1 MRRRFYMP
9 RGWTIRA
16 RVATA
21 ASAVLALALLVS
33 SVSLVVLV
41 HRSLVANVD
50 SAGRARV
57 ADVSVVIAASGLQP
71 TISLSS
77 GETSLIQVV
86 SADGRVLSSSDNI
99 QGEAPVLEAVPA
111 SRAPV
116 TATIHDLPIGNN
128 EQAFRVYA
136 EPTDLPS
143 GPGWV
148 YVAHSLSQVDAAV
161 ASIVLVL
168 SVGLPFLLFLV
179 WSAVWVAIGK
189 ALAPI
194 EAIRSRAVVIGN
206 DLSQRLPVPLA
217 RDEVYRLAT
226 TMNEMLFQLEAS
238 ALRQERF
245 MGDASHELRS
255 PLTALRTQVDVALAH
270 PERAD
275 FRETL
280 QGVHAEAARLGALID
295 DVLLLARTSERLSDK
310 TAETVDLDELM
321 LTEVKRLRLHGGV
334 DVTVAHVDA
343 VQVRGLARDI
353 ARMVSNLGD
362 NAARHAASTV
372 VVNLTRLGERAV
384 ITVADDG
391 PGVPLQDRTRVFERF
406 TRLDDARSRDSG
418 AGGAGLGLAIAQDIA
433 SVHGGAIHIESRA
446 DGLDGAVFVISL
458 PVAAGFAALDADL
471 AR

>member
-1 MRRRFYMP
+1 MSPRARMP

-16 RVATA
+16 KVATSA
-21 ASAVLALALLVS
+21 TAVLALALLVAS
-33 SVSLVVLV
+33 AGLVLLV

-50 SAGRARV
+50 SSGRARV
-57 ADVSVVIAASGLQP
+57 ADVAAIIAAEGLQP

-99 QGEAPVLEAVPA
+99 QGEAAVLPAVPTSLA
-111 SRAPV
+111 AT
-116 TATIHDLPIGNN
+116 TATIHGLPIGENGHG
-128 EQAFRVYA
+128 FRVYA
-136 EPTDLPS
+136 EPLDLPS

-161 ASIVLVL
+161 ASVVLVL
-168 SVGLPFLLFLV
+168 SVGLPFLVFLV
-179 WSAVWVAIGK
+179 GSAVWVAIGR

-194 EAIRSRAVVIGN
+194 EAIRSRAVVIGK
-206 DLSQRLPVPLA
+206 DLSQRVPVPVA

-226 TMNEMLFQLEAS
+226 TMNEMLAHLEAS

-255 PLTALRTQVDVALAH
+255 PLTALRTRVDVALAH
-270 PERAD
+270 PERSD

-310 TAETVDLDELM
+310 TAETVDLDELI
-321 LTEVKRLRLHGGV
+321 LAEVKRLRVQGGI
-334 DVTVAHVDA
+334 DVTIEHVDA
-343 VQVRGLARDI
+343 VQVRGLERDI
-353 ARMVSNLGD
+353 ARMVSNVGD
-362 NAARHAASTV
+362 NAARHARSTV
-372 VVNLTRLGERAV
+372 AVSVARVGERAV
-384 ITVADDG
+384 ISIADDG
-391 PGVPLQDRTRVFERF
+391 PGVRPEDRARVFERF

-446 DGLDGAVFVISL
+446 DGHDGAVFVIAL
-458 PVAAGFAALDADL
+458 PVATNWVA
-471 AR
+471 

>member
-1 MRRRFYMP
+1 MTPRFQMP

-21 ASAVLALALLVS
+21 ASVVLALALLVA
-33 SVSLVVLV
+33 SVGLVLLV

-57 ADVSVVIAASGLQP
+57 ADVSAVIAANGLQP
-71 TISLSS
+71 TISLSN

-86 SADGRVLSSSDNI
+86 SADGRVVSSSDNI
-99 QGEAPVLEAVPA
+99 QGEAPVLVVAPA
-111 SRAPV
+111 SRTAA

-128 EQAFRVYA
+128 EQGFRVYA
-136 EPTDLPS
+136 EPIDLPS

-179 WSAVWVAIGK
+179 WSAVWVAIGR

-194 EAIRSRAVVIGN
+194 ERIRSRAMVIGN
-206 DLSQRLPVPLA
+206 DLSQRLPVPVA
-217 RDEVYRLAT
+217 RDEVYRLAA
-226 TMNEMLFQLEAS
+226 TMNEMLSQLEAS

-270 PERAD
+270 PERTD

-280 QGVHAEAARLGALID
+280 
-295 DVLLLARTSERLSDK
+295 
-310 TAETVDLDELM
+310 
-321 LTEVKRLRLHGGV
+321 
-334 DVTVAHVDA
+334 
-343 VQVRGLARDI
+343 
-353 ARMVSNLGD
+353 
-362 NAARHAASTV
+362 
-372 VVNLTRLGERAV
+372 
-384 ITVADDG
+384 
-391 PGVPLQDRTRVFERF
+391 
-406 TRLDDARSRDSG
+406 
-418 AGGAGLGLAIAQDIA
+418 
-433 SVHGGAIHIESRA
+433 
-446 DGLDGAVFVISL
+446 
-458 PVAAGFAALDADL
+458 
-471 AR
+471 

>member
-21 ASAVLALALLVS
+21 ASAALALALLVS

-57 ADVSVVIAASGLQP
+57 ADVSAVIAASGLQP

-179 WSAVWVAIGK
+179 WSAVWVAIGM
-189 ALAPI
+189 A
-194 EAIRSRAVVIGN
+194 SRPSRQFG
-206 DLSQRLPVPLA
+206 RA
-217 RDEVYRLAT
+217 RW
-226 TMNEMLFQLEAS
+226 
-238 ALRQERF
+238 
-245 MGDASHELRS
+245 
-255 PLTALRTQVDVALAH
+255 
-270 PERAD
+270 
-275 FRETL
+275 
-280 QGVHAEAARLGALID
+280 
-295 DVLLLARTSERLSDK
+295 
-310 TAETVDLDELM
+310 
-321 LTEVKRLRLHGGV
+321 
-334 DVTVAHVDA
+334 
-343 VQVRGLARDI
+343 
-353 ARMVSNLGD
+353 
-362 NAARHAASTV
+362 
-372 VVNLTRLGERAV
+372 
-384 ITVADDG
+384 
-391 PGVPLQDRTRVFERF
+391 
-406 TRLDDARSRDSG
+406 
-418 AGGAGLGLAIAQDIA
+418 
-433 SVHGGAIHIESRA
+433 
-446 DGLDGAVFVISL
+446 
-458 PVAAGFAALDADL
+458 
-471 AR
+471 